1 MYGCS
6 IVGGEFLLLLT
17 VSETLLLYEFSLA
30 FNTNDILKY
39 FDTLEV
45 IPPIEDLE
53 RMSKTLYRC
62 YSTTRGLHHAL
73 HDAGLSKESSDWT
86 RNVPVG
92 SPWTGLAEDQEI
104 GITFSRSTL
113 RSASRKQKEPKTKK
127 KKQTKAEKEV
137 ERERDE
143 IRKDGDHVLS
153 NSIAFMRDTLL
164 SRECASA
171 VAVGD
176 VGRVWEVL
184 KVRVDY

>member
-6 IVGGEFLLLLT
+6 TVGGEYLFLLTLT
-17 VSETLLLYEFSLA
+17 YTLLLSKFSLA
-30 FNTNDILKY
+30 FNTDDIFKY
-39 FDTLEV
+39 FDTLKV
-45 IPPIEDLE
+45 IPPFEDLE
-53 RMSKTLYRC
+53 KMSKTLYRC

-73 HDAGLSKESSDWT
+73 HDADLSKESSNWT

-92 SPWTGLAEDQEI
+92 SPWTGLAEDQEV
-104 GITFSRSTL
+104 GITFSRGTL
-113 RSASRKQKEPKTKK
+113 HSASRKQKEPKKK
-127 KKQTKAEKEV
+127 KKQTKAEKEA
-137 ERERDE
+137 EHERDE
-143 IRKDGDHVLS
+143 IRRDGDHVLS

-184 KVRVDY
+184 KVRDNY